1 MSARW
6 KLNPEFQLCWK
17 EWGGQLVLYHT
28 GSGDT
33 HLFDQVGYH
42 ILKLLQAKIMTTDEI
57 REQLLVDT
65 SRFTSREY
73 DIADI
78 SINELLNDLQR
89 LGITEQVDS

>member
-1 MSARW
+1 M
-6 KLNPEFQLCWK
+6 
-17 EWGGQLVLYHT
+17 LYHT

-33 HLFDQVGYH
+33 HLFAQVGHH

-65 SRFTSREY
+65 SRFASWEY
-73 DIADI
+73 DIADT

>member
-1 MSARW
+1 M
-6 KLNPEFQLCWK
+6 
-17 EWGGQLVLYHT
+17 LYHT